1 MKSTKNIQ
9 IINKI
14 TFYQDV
20 IQNTLLHINKTDNGS
35 NIEMTDAINSLFKV
49 NDKLKQLY
57 KNKGEI
63 ETVNCLQE
71 INNDLSIVIK
81 KYGTHYFEDLLMI
94 CFGTRVISDPKYE
107 LLKTYFH
114 PTSYIIK
121 SEKIDTVVCSDM
133 NTKHFHLKL
142 SGIKVLNQNMIIT
155 GLLDNVMIE
164 FLNN

>member
-1 MKSTKNIQ
+1 MRNTKNIQ

-20 IQNTLLHINKTDNGS
+20 IQNTLLHINKTGSGS

-49 NDKLKQLY
+49 NDKLKQLE
-57 KNKGEI
+57 KKSEI
-63 ETVNCLQE
+63 ETVNSLQE

-107 LLKTYFH
+107 
-114 PTSYIIK
+114 
-121 SEKIDTVVCSDM
+121 
-133 NTKHFHLKL
+133 
-142 SGIKVLNQNMIIT
+142 
-155 GLLDNVMIE
+155 
-164 FLNN
+164 